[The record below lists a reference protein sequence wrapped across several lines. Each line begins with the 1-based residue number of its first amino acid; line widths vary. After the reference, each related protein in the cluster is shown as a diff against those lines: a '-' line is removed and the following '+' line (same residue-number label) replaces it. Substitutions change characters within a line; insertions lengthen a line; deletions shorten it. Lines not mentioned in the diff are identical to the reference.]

1 VRAGEALMDIVPVQR
16 KLIFDVKLDVKDI
29 DEVKLGAFA
38 EVRLSA
44 LDQRTT
50 PLITGS
56 VDYVSPDRLID
67 EVSQLPYYAV
77 RVVADEASLQR
88 AVGLKIQPGMAAE
101 VFVKTSERTLLE
113 YWLEPVTTVL
123 RRTMRET

>member
-1 VRAGEALMDIVPVQR
+1 M
-16 KLIFDVKLDVKDI
+16 
-29 DEVKLGAFA
+29 GAFA

-56 VDYVSPDRLID
+56 VDYISADRLID
-67 EVSQLPYYAV
+67 EETRLPYYSV
-77 RVVADEASLQR
+77 RVVADEASLQK

>member
-1 VRAGEALMDIVPVQR
+1 M
-16 KLIFDVKLDVKDI
+16 
-29 DEVKLGAFA
+29 
-38 EVRLSA
+38 
-44 LDQRTT
+44 
-50 PLITGS
+50 
-56 VDYVSPDRLID
+56 
-67 EVSQLPYYAV
+67 
-77 RVVADEASLQR
+77 RVVADNASLQR